1 MRRLLLCLAVAAA
14 LVAAPAALA
23 DGPLSTIQGGA
34 GVASHAHPGLH
45 YVTVSDGTR
54 GTLLERI
61 DVAHGRVFSWVR
73 VAGSWGIPT
82 IGNGYLSGE
91 GLSRDGRTSESGQHR
106 IRAALHGNTLAL
118 EHIKQFLNYSNTVL
132 SASESRC
139 RTPRDQPR
147 AEVSY
152 GKALF
157 LFTRMQPTDYSRENQ

>member
-1 MRRLLLCLAVAAA
+1 MTS
-14 LVAAPAALA
+14 P
-23 DGPLSTIQGGA
+23 I
-34 GVASHAHPGLH
+34 
-45 YVTVSDGTR
+45 
-54 GTLLERI
+54 EI
-61 DVAHGRVFSWVR
+61 
-73 VAGSWGIPT
+73 
-82 IGNGYLSGE
+82 E
-91 GLSRDGRTSESGQHR
+91 LSRDGRTTEAGQQR

-157 LFTRMQPTDYSRENQ
+157 LFTRMQPADYSRENQL